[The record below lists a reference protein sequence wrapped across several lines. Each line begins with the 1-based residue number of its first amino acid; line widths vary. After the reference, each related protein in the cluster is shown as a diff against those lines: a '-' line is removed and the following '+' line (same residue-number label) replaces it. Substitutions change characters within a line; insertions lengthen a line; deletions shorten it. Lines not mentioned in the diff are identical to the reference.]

1 MNRNWAGRLGLSV
14 CAAVSLSLFILFTGV
29 NSMAQDDGAQDEEA
43 QAAEQQDAHATDA
56 IAAFAQVAEVF
67 RHPRCANCHVAG
79 DQPWWTDRPHGM
91 NVQRGLGNFGRA
103 GMRCTVCH
111 SDVNSPEKHG
121 APGAPFWHLPPAEMV
136 WLDQT
141 DRQICE
147 QIKDPERN
155 GDKTLEEVVE
165 HVREDAL
172 VAWGW
177 DPGPGREPAP
187 LSARETADLL
197 EVWMAAG
204 APCPES

>member
-1 MNRNWAGRLGLSV
+1 MSRLWGVRLGSIV
-14 CAAVSLSLFILFTGV
+14 FAAVALAIVALFAGE
-29 NSMAQDDGAQDEEA
+29 NSMAQENGA
-43 QAAEQQDAHATDA
+43 QAAEQIGTQDTNGL
-56 IAAFAQVAEVF
+56 AAFAQVAEVF
-67 RHPRCANCHVAG
+67 RHPRCSSCHVAG
-79 DQPWWTDRPHGM
+79 DRPWWTDRPHGM

-141 DRQICE
+141 DAHICE

-187 LSARETADLL
+187 LSASETADLL
-197 EVWMAAG
+197 QVWITAG
-204 APCPES
+204 APCPKD